1 MATNHI
7 YSDLDLTFLPNPVTG
22 DVALKYDQQAVIRSI
37 RNLLSTN
44 LSERLFQPEL
54 GTTLNSLLFE
64 PLTNLTATLIENE
77 ITRMISNYEPRA
89 TINTISVSSL
99 PDKNAFAVS
108 ISVYIANQTSP
119 TAINLILQRT
129 R

>member
-1 MATNHI
+1 
-7 YSDLDLTFLPNPVTG
+7 
-22 DVALKYDQQAVIRSI
+22 
-37 RNLLSTN
+37 
-44 LSERLFQPEL
+44 
-54 GTTLNSLLFE
+54 LFE

-77 ITRMISNYEPRA
+77 IKRMITNYEPRA
-89 TINTISVSSL
+89 TIDTVSVSSL
-99 PDKNAFAVS
+99 PDQNQFAAF